1 MIDKKLIKDIYPH
14 RGPIFRFFW
23 PFTHVLIT
31 NFCVTLGYVYFHI
44 LNKTIVIGKE
54 NVPRG
59 PNTLLMSNHQT
70 MIDSFLIGL
79 SVYYPESLIRP
90 SLIPWNPA
98 AEENLYRN
106 PIVGW
111 LSDNWKCIPVK
122 RGRKDVSMIFKIGRA
137 LKTSPLLLFPEGTR
151 SRDGEIKKG
160 RGGSG
165 LMILESRPK
174 VIPICIDGMHRILP
188 IGSMFPGL
196 FKRIYIY
203 YGKEVDLSEFENV
216 EKNRESAQNVIDKV
230 MTEIRALKSEIV
242 EMQRLEKHPE
252 SAGEPKGVD
261 SL

>member
-1 MIDKKLIKDIYPH
+1 
-14 RGPIFRFFW
+14 
-23 PFTHVLIT
+23 
-31 NFCVTLGYVYFHI
+31 
-44 LNKTIVIGKE
+44 
-54 NVPRG
+54 
-59 PNTLLMSNHQT
+59 
-70 MIDSFLIGL
+70 
-79 SVYYPESLIRP
+79 
-90 SLIPWNPA
+90 
-98 AEENLYRN
+98 
-106 PIVGW
+106 
-111 LSDNWKCIPVK
+111 
-122 RGRKDVSMIFKIGRA
+122 MIFKIGRA